1 MRNIKDSSGYLQ
13 QLQCD
18 TKKSM
23 RSMDAEITSTAN
35 TTLPEFIFLSK
46 LIFYMILYFLILYW
60 SVVDLQCYASF
71 TYIAN

>member
-1 MRNIKDSSGYLQ
+1 
-13 QLQCD
+13 
-18 TKKSM
+18 M

-46 LIFYMILYFLILYW
+46 LIFYMILYFLILDW

-71 TYIAN
+71 RYIAN